1 MDSLQLLLQLDR
13 HNSSPHSNG
22 LTDNPDFILASKV
35 LVGITASLSLIGG
48 SLIVLSWLVSV
59 CRRDSLANPAPK
71 PSPAR
76 HVLLNLSIADV
87 LVAVSHLVGLAMDYQ
102 KHDRDASVRIT
113 CVVQGSIA
121 TGSTVA
127 SFLWTIT
134 LTFLATVTLMLRRP
148 KKFGTMKALLVYVLV
163 CWGIPLALVIAFF
176 PMKAYDYDEDD
187 NLRKFVCLH
196 GQMGLCIYIF
206 ICCLLLLHYN
216 TSTS

>member
-1 MDSLQLLLQLDR
+1 
-13 HNSSPHSNG
+13 
-22 LTDNPDFILASKV
+22 
-35 LVGITASLSLIGG
+35 
-48 SLIVLSWLVSV
+48 
-59 CRRDSLANPAPK
+59 
-71 PSPAR
+71 
-76 HVLLNLSIADV
+76 
-87 LVAVSHLVGLAMDYQ
+87 MDYQ
-102 KHDRDASVRIT
+102 KHDRDAGVRIT

-187 NLRKFVCLH
+187 NLRKFVCLR
-196 GQMGLCIYIF
+196 GQMGLCI
-206 ICCLLLLHYN
+206 
-216 TSTS
+216 